1 MPYLQRAEIKTPPDD
16 TVVWRYFKF
25 HHFLDAIKNRS
36 LYFSPICEYDD
47 PWEAAIP
54 QSGLEWRH
62 KRLLAAEKK
71 GDSELQ
77 TEFQNIL
84 KIEAWRVK
92 FTKAVKANCWYV
104 GDSESEAMWN
114 LYVGSGDGV
123 AIKSTVNR
131 IKSAIINSSQQI
143 FIGKLNYID
152 YGAAEFND
160 IQWFELCFYKRK
172 AFSHENEMRLAFVN
186 DLDMLNPT
194 RDTQGVKIPVELDTL
209 IDELFV
215 SSTRED
221 LRDEVVKVINKYN
234 LKKEVFLTALSLP
247 PISGLSLFKFV
258 KANSI

>member
-1 MPYLQRAEIKTPPDD
+1 MPYFQRDEIKTPPDD
-16 TVVWRYFKF
+16 TVIWRYFKF
-25 HHFLDAIKNRS
+25 HRFLDAIKNCS
-36 LYFSPICEYDD
+36 LYFSPISKYDD

-62 KRLLAAEKK
+62 KKLIEAEKK

-77 TEFQNIL
+77 KEFQNIL
-84 KIEAWRVK
+84 KIEAWRIK
-92 FTKAVKANCWYV
+92 FTKAVKANCWYI
-104 GDSESEAMWN
+104 GDSESEAMWK
-114 LYVGSGDGV
+114 LYIGSGDGV

-131 IKSAIINSSQQI
+131 IKSAIRDCSQQI

-152 YGAAEFND
+152 YGTAEFND
-160 IQWFELCFYKRK
+160 VQWFDLCFHKRK
-172 AFSHENEMRLAFVN
+172 AFSHENEMRIAFVN
-186 DLDMLNPT
+186 ALDMLHPAS
-194 RDTQGVKIPVELDTL
+194 DPQGIEVPVNMDTL

-215 SSTRED
+215 SSTRAD
-221 LRDEVVKVINKYN
+221 LREEVVKVINEHN